1 MFFLSGLPIVDVI
14 ETIRESDPIKQCGL
28 LPREELQKFD
38 FSTDNSFK
46 SAKDLF
52 FNNKIYQD
60 SFLPHWKKFM
70 KHLLGFRKNLDDFE
84 RNSSTVFQIIY
95 YMMRSGK
102 KKMLVHIEMG
112 ETIHN
117 YVNPKN

>member
-1 MFFLSGLPIVDVI
+1 
-14 ETIRESDPIKQCGL
+14 
-28 LPREELQKFD
+28 
-38 FSTDNSFK
+38 
-46 SAKDLF
+46 
-52 FNNKIYQD
+52 
-60 SFLPHWKKFM
+60 M